1 MIIKKAPIM
10 KEVEDYVFN
19 PSTYCNIDGSHPS
32 VNSTIDPNDV
42 LSGEIAINSNIPED
56 IKEKLK
62 GQAYIF
68 SFYKDWIP
76 IIS

>member
-1 MIIKKAPIM
+1 MIIKKAPVM

-19 PSTYCNIDGSHPS
+19 PSTYCNLDGSHPAE
-32 VNSTIDPNDV
+32 NTMIDPNDI
-42 LSGEIAINSNIPED
+42 LDGKISINSNISED